1 MKQTKS
7 VSWRTS
13 AIALCACLLAS
24 GVVVFFTR
32 QNTIKPNEL
41 SSSTA
46 AHWLVHR
53 ASRKVVLVDGFSGRV
68 LARVDA
74 GEDADDAVTVQGE
87 GGAFLVSNSTG
98 TARSISTAKLR
109 LGTSRKLE
117 ALTASQANVGVGVD
131 GLTAVDGRNALLDVL
146 STDAVPRSI
155 TPPVAGESIVTN
167 DGSVWLLAN
176 GKATHVRIDDRPI
189 VSFDLP
195 GTRDDDTYVGA
206 DALTL
211 DRAQRIVHWLGG
223 ADVSIGSF
231 AATRSAVLQEPGPA
245 ATCVWIGSGDE
256 LACVDHAGIDQRV
269 TVQGLQIDLTT
280 RFAMLDST
288 IVVVRGDNTF
298 DRFDLRTGQRLGATT
313 NPPSSDSPLA
323 ITATDE
329 VIWLD
334 DPAGDL
340 AWVIQRFGQRT
351 VDKQDVDAPQFS
363 SDGQSTDGDGNG
375 GSDGGGGA
383 ADQGDRPLDDNG
395 VDDPPIAVDDE
406 LTAGAD
412 KQSITIPVA
421 DNDYDPDGD
430 AIAVLE
436 VEPAGHGD
444 TYVLNATTVVYVP
457 KPGRSGLDSFSYTI
471 TDQNGNEDTAE
482 VRLEIF
488 SADHPNEPPE
498 TTHDDDETTVGVPV
512 EIDVLANDIDPER
525 DDLDVTV
532 VEQPESGR
540 AEVVGLDSG
549 RPGIRYTPDDGTQ
562 GRDSFTYFASDS
574 KGLRSDPTEVKVTV
588 SPRSATNRPPV
599 AEPNAVRVRIDKPT
613 TVAVL
618 DNDTD
623 LDNDLLTVSLPP
635 TRPPGMTIRVVGNQ
649 LQITARAG
657 LPTRSTFTYV
667 VTDSA
672 ENQDTGTVLVLL
684 DDPTEPNRPPVANQ
698 DSNNVVEGSQ
708 VVIEVLSNDTDP
720 DADQISL
727 RSVTQPDQRAGVVA
741 MLDDGKVKFTSTAT
755 GLTKPTPVTFT
766 YEIAD
771 PDDLR
776 ATGIVV
782 VTVAPADAA
791 SPMVAADDEATV
803 RAGGSTSVDVLNN
816 DTTSAEPKRIGG
828 DISCRP
834 GLSAELVDDQV
845 QLTADLTATPGRT
858 TCRYQAIDALESS
871 DSAFINVT
879 IEPAS
884 DDNNPPRQRDDSS
897 IRVVAGAGVASYDLT
912 ARVIDDE
919 GDALQFARVSPSS
932 SRGQPVT
939 IDDNSLRYAP
949 PLTPGPDT
957 VSLTVTDGI
966 NPAVT
971 FSISFDVQPKTNLK
985 PVAAPLTDSTFDRS
999 VRLDWRTPAAAE
1011 GSDKSTLQAS
1021 IAGAGGNDVEPPVN
1035 SNGSFVI
1042 TAKPNFYGVF
1052 RTTYTIRDADGLVSD
1067 FAPITVTF
1075 RAPDNIA
1082 PTAKPDSLTVDA
1094 NGRGT
1099 VDVLANDDD
1108 DDLATLQAVLTSPAS
1123 SAIGEA
1129 TLTPQGV
1136 FTFTAKPSED
1146 GGTAVF
1152 GYRVQDTG
1160 DKSDESTI
1168 TVTVRAC
1175 AQRTPVI
1182 NAPDLTVGLF
1192 ERPVINLQQY
1202 VTNGTVYAVDGGG
1215 LTSATGR
1222 LAAPAGSEEDVIITF
1237 SAKNSCDLSTAG
1249 SLRVHINR
1257 PPVAN
1262 AVSRSIGRGTT
1273 LTLPVSQLASDDPGE
1288 TLLIDPLP
1296 AAAPSWVDLS
1306 SDRTTITASPPLS
1319 VRGGTFSFTA
1329 VIRDPGS
1336 GRVDI
1341 PITIEVVNQAPIA
1354 APDTQTTEIDAV
1366 SLDPRVNDVDPEG
1379 SGLTIVSAAV
1389 RSGQADVA
1397 VFEDHVTITNLSH
1410 GVVEVNYTIRDQEG
1424 ALATSFIRIIYNR
1437 APDARNESFVM
1448 YESIFTFELPATD
1461 PDGDPMVVIAAGP
1474 DDFTTTTAV
1483 VDGKILM
1490 TLRANREFDLGTKIY
1505 FFYSVV
1511 DPFGEASEA
1520 IIFLELQIPS
1530 AATATT

>member
-1 MKQTKS
+1 MKPTKS

-13 AIALCACLLAS
+13 AIAICACLLAS
-24 GVVVFFTR
+24 SLIVLFTR
-32 QNTIKPNEL
+32 QNTIKPNQL
-41 SSSTA
+41 ASSTA

-53 ASRKVVLVDGFSGRV
+53 ASQQVVLVDGFSGSV

-74 GEDADDAVTVQGE
+74 GEDADDAVTAQGE

-131 GLTAVDGRNALLDVL
+131 GLTAVDGRNGLVDVL

-231 AATRSAVLQEPGPA
+231 AATRSAVLQEPGPQA
-245 ATCVWIGSGDE
+245 PCVWIGSGDE
-256 LACVDHAGIDQRV
+256 LACVDHTGIDRRV
-269 TVQGLQIDLTT
+269 TVQGLRIDLST

-298 DRFDLRTGQRLGATT
+298 DRFDLVTGQRLGATT
-313 NPPSSDSPLA
+313 NPPSSDAPLA
-323 ITATDE
+323 ITSTEE

-351 VDKQDVDAPQFS
+351 VDKQDEDAPQFS
-363 SDGQSTDGDGNG
+363 ADGQSTDGDGNG
-375 GSDGGGGA
+375 AADGGGGA
-383 ADQGDRPLDDNG
+383 GDQGDRQLDDNG
-395 VDDPPIAVDDE
+395 VDDPPIAIDDE
-406 LTAGAD
+406 VTAGAD

-457 KPGRSGLDSFSYTI
+457 KLGRSGLDSFSYTI

-498 TTHDDDETTVGVPV
+498 TTGDDDQTTVGVPV

-532 VEQPESGR
+532 MEQPESGR

-562 GRDSFTYFASDS
+562 GPDSFSYKASDS

-599 AEPNAVRVRIDKPT
+599 AEPNAGRVRIDKPT
-613 TVAVL
+613 SLAVL

-623 LDNDLLTVSLPP
+623 PDNDLLTVSLPP

-672 ENQDTGTVLVLL
+672 KNRDTGTVLVLL

-708 VVIEVLSNDTDP
+708 VVIEVLKNDTDP

-741 MLDDGKVKFTSTAT
+741 MLADGTVKFTSTAT

-766 YEIAD
+766 YEITD

-782 VTVAPADAA
+782 VTVTPSDAA

-803 RAGGSTSVDVLNN
+803 QAGGRTSVDVLRN
-816 DTTSAEPKRIGG
+816 DTTSAEPKRIVG
-828 DISCRP
+828 DISCRDP
-834 GLSAELVDDQV
+834 GVSAEQVADRV
-845 QLTADLTATPGRT
+845 QLIADLTATADST
-858 TCRYQAIDALESS
+858 TCRYQAIDALGSS
-871 DSAFINVT
+871 DSATINVT
-879 IEPAS
+879 IQPAS
-884 DDNNPPRQRDDSS
+884 DDNNPPRPKDSPS
-897 IRVVAGAGVASYDLT
+897 IRVVAGSAASSYDLT
-912 ARVIDDE
+912 NRVNDDE
-919 GDALQFARVSPSS
+919 GDVLEFARVSPAS
-932 SRGQPVT
+932 SRGQPVS
-939 IDDNSLRYAP
+939 IDGNLLRYAP
-949 PLTPGPDT
+949 PLTPGLDT
-957 VSLTVTDGI
+957 VQLTVTDSI
-966 NPAVT
+966 NPPVT

-985 PVAAPLTDSTFDRS
+985 PVAAPLEGSTFDRS
-999 VRLDWRTPAAAE
+999 VRLDWRTPAE

-1021 IAGAGGNDVEPPVN
+1021 IAGTGGNDVSLGN

-1042 TAKPNFYGVF
+1042 TAKLNFYGDF
-1052 RTTYTIRDADGLVSD
+1052 TTTYTVRDADGNESD
-1067 FAPITVTF
+1067 PASIKVTF
-1075 RAPDNIA
+1075 LPPVNLP
-1082 PTAKPDSLTVDA
+1082 PTLKPDVLTVDA
-1094 NGRGT
+1094 NGKGSIN
-1099 VDVLANDDD
+1099 VLANDDD
-1108 DDLATLQAVLTSPAS
+1108 DDLATLQAVLISSPN
-1123 SAIGEA
+1123 SAIGTA
-1129 TLTPQGV
+1129 TLSAQGL
-1136 FTFTAKPSED
+1136 FAFTANPSQD

-1152 GYRVQDTG
+1152 RYRVQDLG
-1160 DKSDESTI
+1160 DQSDESTI

-1175 AQRTPVI
+1175 AQRAPTI

-1202 VTNGTVYAVDGGG
+1202 VTDGSVYGVDGGG
-1215 LTSATGR
+1215 LTGATGR
-1222 LAAPAGSEEDVIITF
+1222 LVAPSGSEADVIVTF
-1237 SAKNSCDLSTAG
+1237 SAKNSCDLSTSG
-1249 SLRVHINR
+1249 SLKVHINR
-1257 PPVAN
+1257 PPVAT
-1262 AVSRSIGRGTT
+1262 AVFKSIGRGTA
-1273 LTLPVSQLASDDPGE
+1273 LALPVGQLASDDAGE

-1296 AAAPSWVDLS
+1296 GAAPSWVDLS
-1306 SDRTTITASPPLS
+1306 NDQTTITASPPLS
-1319 VRGGTFSFTA
+1319 VRGGTFTFTV
-1329 VIRDPGS
+1329 VIRDPGT
-1336 GRVDI
+1336 GRVAI

-1354 APDTQTTEIDAV
+1354 SPDARTTEIDTI
-1366 SLDPRVNDVDPEG
+1366 SLDPRTNDVDPEG

-1397 VFEDHVTITNLSH
+1397 VFEDHVTVTNLSH
-1410 GVVEVNYTIRDQEG
+1410 GVVEVNYTIRDDEG
-1424 ALATSFIRIIYNR
+1424 ALATSVIRIIYNR
-1437 APDARNESFVM
+1437 GPEARNESLVM
-1448 YESIFTFELPATD
+1448 YESMLTFELPATD
-1461 PDGDPMVVIAAGP
+1461 PDGDQLVVIAAGP
-1474 DDFTTTTAV
+1474 DDFTTTTSV
-1483 VDGKILM
+1483 VDGRILM
-1490 TLRANREFDLGTKIY
+1490 TLRANRAFDLGTKLY

-1520 IIFLELQIPS
+1520 VIFLELQIPP
-1530 AATATT
+1530 ADTATT